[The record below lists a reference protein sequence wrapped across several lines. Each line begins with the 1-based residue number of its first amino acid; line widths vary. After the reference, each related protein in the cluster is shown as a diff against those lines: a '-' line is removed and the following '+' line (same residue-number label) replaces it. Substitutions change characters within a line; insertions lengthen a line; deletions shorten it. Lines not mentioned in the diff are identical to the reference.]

1 MSVAIVYPRAWVKG
15 LGLPLVSGVS
25 EDVLENSIRHIV
37 VKFKE
42 LIGEELAEKLDNAL
56 DEALKNEISKALNTD
71 KLDEELYLLVEKFW
85 IRIASPL
92 SQVNDM
98 LLGSIDKSFL
108 RELVELEKKIGETLA
123 RMIRRTNYRYAEE
136 LVYGLS
142 ALIDYDKWVIEKIFQ
157 LGIDAFV
164 KKLIDRASKT
174 FIEFIN
180 YALYL
185 IFTWIASTAAILGII
200 KEYREENLDKLA
212 KLCKQYAEELEDYID
227 TLDILLN
234 DETYEE
240 LVRLGLVK
248 RQQ

>member
-1 MSVAIVYPRAWVKG
+1 LFILIHGLRW

-37 VKFKE
+37 LKFRE

-56 DEALKNEISKALNTD
+56 DEALKNEISRALNTD

-85 IRIASPL
+85 IRIASQL

-98 LLGSIDKSFL
+98 LLGSIDKGFL

-123 RMIRRTNYRYAEE
+123 GMIRRTNYRYSEE

-142 ALIDYDKWVIEKIFQ
+142 SLIDYDKWVIGKISQ

-164 KKLIDRASKT
+164 KKLIDRAPQT

-180 YALYL
+180 LALYL
-185 IFTWIASTAAILGII
+185 IFTWLASTVAILGIV
-200 KEYREENLDKLA
+200 KEYREENMDKLA
-212 KLCKQYAEELEDYID
+212 E
-227 TLDILLN
+227 
-234 DETYEE
+234 
-240 LVRLGLVK
+240 
-248 RQQ
+248 